1 MNPSYFFLGGVK
13 IFADYDNATPI
24 LNLCMYYGIPYT
36 RFTPTA
42 EGVELVIRYSSF
54 KKFKREADARGI
66 AFKALKRGGL
76 PALIDRYKLRVG
88 AFVGIL
94 IAAILVIASQSVIWD
109 IDVVGNE
116 TVTTSEIR
124 ELLREEGFFVGCY
137 KPAAN
142 TDKIET
148 RIMLKSDLISW
159 MSINIKGTVAE
170 VQVRE
175 NVKPEEDDTPK
186 KPANLV
192 ASKEGLIE
200 EVRIFRG
207 TVTVSPGQPVGKG
220 TLLVSGF
227 YEGERVGV
235 MYTRASGQVFARTKS
250 EYYVEIPFEYEG
262 KRYTGEEY
270 YDNYLIFFDY
280 LINISKNS
288 GKDGALY
295 DKIDI
300 VENFCLPGGV
310 ETPFGIKTVKYAA
323 YETVT
328 LTRTAEETEELAY
341 FELSR
346 RLGEDA
352 TDGIIVSKTITPI
365 LKEDSFAI
373 LCKIE
378 IIEDIAAVSEFEVDI
393 VD

>member
-13 IFADYDNATPI
+13 IFADYDNAAPI

-36 RFTPTA
+36 KFTPTA
-42 EGVELVIRYSSF
+42 NGVELVIRYSSF
-54 KKFKREADARGI
+54 KKFKNEADARGI
-66 AFKALKRGGL
+66 AFKVLKRRGF
-76 PALIDRYKLRVG
+76 PALVDRYKLRIG

-94 IAAILVIASQSVIWD
+94 IAVILVIASQSVIWD
-109 IDVVGNE
+109 IEVVGNE

-124 ELLREEGFFVGCY
+124 QLLREEGFFVGCY
-137 KPAAN
+137 IPTAN

-148 RIMLKSDLISW
+148 RILVKSDVISW

-175 NVKPEEDDTPK
+175 NVKPQEDDTPK

-192 ASKEGLIE
+192 ASKEGIIE

-207 TVTVSPGQPVGKG
+207 TLTVSPGQPVGKG
-220 TLLVSGF
+220 ALLVSGF

-235 MYTRASGQVFARTKS
+235 MYTRAAGQVFARTKS
-250 EYYVEIPFEYEG
+250 EYYIEIPFEYEG

-288 GKDGALY
+288 GKEGVLY

-300 VENFCLPGGV
+300 VENFCLPGGI
-310 ETPFGIKTVKYAA
+310 ETPFGAKSVKYAA

-328 LTRTAEETEELAY
+328 FTRTAEEAEALAY

-346 RLGEDA
+346 KLGEDA

-365 LKEDSFAI
+365 VKEDSFAL

-378 IIEDIAAVSEFEVDI
+378 IIEDIAAAVEFEVDI

>member
-13 IFADYDNATPI
+13 IFADYDNAAPI

-36 RFTPTA
+36 KFTPTA
-42 EGVELVIRYSSF
+42 NGVELVIRYSSF
-54 KKFKREADARGI
+54 KKFKKEAGARGI
-66 AFKALKRGGL
+66 AFNVLKRRGF
-76 PALIDRYKLRVG
+76 PALVDRYKLRIG

-109 IDVVGNE
+109 IEVVGNE

-124 ELLREEGFFVGCY
+124 RLLREEGFFVGCY
-137 KPAAN
+137 IPTAN

-148 RIMLKSDLISW
+148 RILVKSDVISW

-175 NVKPEEDDTPK
+175 NVKPKEDDTPK

-192 ASKEGLIE
+192 ASKDGIIE
-200 EVRIFRG
+200 EVRIFHG
-207 TVTVSPGQPVGKG
+207 TLTVSPGQPVGKG

-235 MYTRASGQVFARTKS
+235 MYTRAAGQVFARTKS
-250 EYYVEIPFEYEG
+250 EYYIEIPFEYEG

-288 GKDGALY
+288 GKEGVLY

-300 VENFCLPGGV
+300 VENFCLPGGI
-310 ETPFGIKTVKYAA
+310 ETPFGAKSVKYAA

-328 LTRTAEETEELAY
+328 FTRTAEEAEALAY

-365 LKEDSFAI
+365 VKEDSFAL

-378 IIEDIAAVSEFEVDI
+378 IIEDIAAAVEFEVDI

>member
-13 IFADYDNATPI
+13 IFADYDNAAPI

-42 EGVELVIRYSSF
+42 EGVELVVRYSSF

-66 AFKALKRGGL
+66 AFKVLKRGGL

-94 IAAILVIASQSVIWD
+94 IAAVLVIASQSVIWD
-109 IDVVGNE
+109 IEVVGNE

-124 ELLREEGFFVGCY
+124 EMLREEGFFVGCY
-137 KPAAN
+137 IPSAN

-148 RIMLKSDLISW
+148 RILVKSDVISW

-192 ASKEGLIE
+192 ASKEGIIE

-288 GKDGALY
+288 GKEGVLY

-310 ETPFGIKTVKYAA
+310 ETPFGAKSVKYAA
-323 YETVT
+323 YDTVT
-328 LTRTAEETEELAY
+328 LTRTAEEAEELAY
-341 FELSR
+341 FELSC
-346 RLGEDA
+346 RLGTDA
-352 TDGIIVSKTITPI
+352 TDGIIVSKTVTPI
-365 LKEDSFAI
+365 VKEDSFAL
-373 LCKIE
+373 LCRIE
-378 IIEDIAAVSEFEVDI
+378 IIEDIAAISEFEVDI

>member
-1 MNPSYFFLGGVK
+1 M
-13 IFADYDNATPI
+13 
-24 LNLCMYYGIPYT
+24 
-36 RFTPTA
+36 
-42 EGVELVIRYSSF
+42 
-54 KKFKREADARGI
+54 
-66 AFKALKRGGL
+66 
-76 PALIDRYKLRVG
+76 
-88 AFVGIL
+88 
-94 IAAILVIASQSVIWD
+94 
-109 IDVVGNE
+109 
-116 TVTTSEIR
+116 
-124 ELLREEGFFVGCY
+124 GCY
-137 KPAAN
+137 IPAAN

-148 RIMLKSDLISW
+148 RILVKSDVISW

-175 NVKPEEDDTPK
+175 NVKPQEDDTPK

-192 ASKEGLIE
+192 ASKEGIIE

-207 TVTVSPGQPVGKG
+207 TLTVSPGQPVGKG
-220 TLLVSGF
+220 ALLVSGF

-235 MYTRASGQVFARTKS
+235 MYTRAAGQVFARTKS
-250 EYYVEIPFEYEG
+250 EYYIEIPFEYEG

-288 GKDGALY
+288 GKEGVLY

-300 VENFCLPGGV
+300 VENFCLPGGI
-310 ETPFGIKTVKYAA
+310 ETPFGAKSVKYAA

-328 LTRTAEETEELAY
+328 FTRTAEEAEALAY

-346 RLGEDA
+346 KLGEDA

-365 LKEDSFAI
+365 VKEDSFAL

-378 IIEDIAAVSEFEVDI
+378 IIEDIAAAVEFEVDI